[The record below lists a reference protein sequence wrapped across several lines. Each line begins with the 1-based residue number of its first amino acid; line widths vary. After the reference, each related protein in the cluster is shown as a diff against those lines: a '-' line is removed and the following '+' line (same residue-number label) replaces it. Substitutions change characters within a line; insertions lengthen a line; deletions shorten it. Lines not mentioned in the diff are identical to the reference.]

1 MMSYL
6 CDPGFSVVAMIKR
19 KVCAKIN
26 IEWETRVA
34 ESNLIPRFQ
43 KLCRAQQA
51 YTFR

>member
-6 CDPGFSVVAMIKR
+6 CDPGFSVVAVIKS
-19 KVCAKIN
+19 KVWAKTSV
-26 IEWETRVA
+26 EQEMRLP
-34 ESNLIPRFQ
+34 ESNLILRFQ